1 MENWCGEKKHTLGWE
16 LNCSSFGCWHAPGET
31 YFQQETGRG
40 LTVQQLCLCVHL
52 QAACWYFL
60 RPPPV
65 MFINQVCALLNCF
78 SGVTLWTVAR
88 QTPLSIGFSRQEYWS
103 GLPCPPPGDL
113 PDSRMEPS
121 LLCLLHW
128 QVGSLPLAPPGKPF
142 LVKAVGLFW
151 EVSGPEFQQ
160 AFSSS
165 PHSTS
170 LQSAW
175 CPPSIS
181 QLLFP
186 RRLSWLVGWEQ
197 TEWHLWSLLSRQGS
211 SRGVHCSSLKAPCS

>member
-1 MENWCGEKKHTLGWE
+1 MSNSLQPYGLWPASLLCPWDSPGKNAGV
-16 LNCSSFGCWHAPGET
+16 GCHFLLQGIFPTQGSN
-31 YFQQETGRG
+31 
-40 LTVQQLCLCVHL
+40 LC
-52 QAACWYFL
+52 
-60 RPPPV
+60 
-65 MFINQVCALLNCF
+65 
-78 SGVTLWTVAR
+78 
-88 QTPLSIGFSRQEYWS
+88 
-103 GLPCPPPGDL
+103 
-113 PDSRMEPS
+113 

-151 EVSGPEFQQ
+151 EISGPEFQQ